1 MTTASSVT
9 LAIVFLNAAIIE
21 KGRLS
26 RQWQLGWHV
35 GRAENSDFRVDNV
48 SKPNEKVGR
57 GLQTNAIQAEVPM
70 TPAERLFDLI
80 SLTMT

>member
-1 MTTASSVT
+1 M
-9 LAIVFLNAAIIE
+9 AAGVIFE
-21 KGRLS
+21 FAMCRKFRV
-26 RQWQLGWHV
+26 RNVPQC
-35 GRAENSDFRVDNV
+35 AANSDFRVDNV

-70 TPAERLFDLI
+70 TPAGRLFDLI